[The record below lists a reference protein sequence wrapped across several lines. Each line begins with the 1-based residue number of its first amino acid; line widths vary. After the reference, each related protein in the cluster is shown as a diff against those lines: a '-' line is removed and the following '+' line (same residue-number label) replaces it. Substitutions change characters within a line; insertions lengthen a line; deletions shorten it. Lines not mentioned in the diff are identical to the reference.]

1 MKNSWKVIIGIAIVV
16 LVLGIP
22 FITTYNS
29 LNKKENEVDAQW
41 ANVESKLQRR
51 YDLIPNLVNAVKG
64 SMTQEKEVFGQ
75 IAEARTAVS
84 KAGTQNEQI
93 KAANQMDQAVT
104 RLIAT
109 VENYPELKSSDN
121 VTRLM
126 DELAGSE
133 NRISVERDKYNDA
146 VRAYN
151 TKVKSAPT
159 SFVAGMLGFEAKPYF
174 KAVEGA
180 DKAPEVNFD

>member
-1 MKNSWKVIIGIAIVV
+1 MKNSWKVIIGIAVV
-16 LVLGIP
+16 LLIIGIP
-22 FITTYNS
+22 FVSTYNS
-29 LNKKENEVDAQW
+29 LNKKENAVDAQW

-64 SMTQEKEVFGQ
+64 DMKQEKEVFGQ
-75 IAEARTAVS
+75 IADARAAVS
-84 KAGTQNEQI
+84 KASSQSEQI
-93 KAANQMDQAVT
+93 KAAGQMDQAVT

-109 VENYPELKSSDN
+109 VENYPDLKSSAN

-126 DELAGSE
+126 DELSGTE
-133 NRISVERDKYNDA
+133 NRISVERDKYNTE
-146 VRAYN
+146 VQAYN

-159 SFVAGMLGFEAKPYF
+159 SFVAGMLGFDTKPYF

>member
-1 MKNSWKVIIGIAIVV
+1 MKNTWKVIIGIAIA
-16 LVLGIP
+16 LIVLGVP
-22 FITTYNS
+22 FIATYNS
-29 LNKKENEVDAQW
+29 LNKKENEVSAQW

-51 YDLIPNLVNAVKG
+51 YDLIPNLVNSVQG
-64 SMTQEKEVFGQ
+64 SMKQEKEVFGQ

-84 KAGTQNEQI
+84 KASTQSEEMN
-93 KAANQMDQAVT
+93 AANQMDQAVT

-109 VENYPELKSSDN
+109 VENYPELKSSEN

-126 DELAGSE
+126 DELAGTE
-133 NRISVERDKYNDA
+133 NRISVERDKYNDV
-146 VRAYN
+146 VRSYN
-151 TKVKSAPT
+151 TKVTSAPT
-159 SFVAGMLGFEAKPYF
+159 SFVSGMLGFETKPYF